1 MIRRF
6 LLLIAALAVLA
17 GCRVD
22 VGIDVQMAQNGSG
35 TITVTAVADA
45 AVVAAAP
52 GLADDLRLDD
62 VRAAGWA
69 VEGPTDTGAGGLEVV
84 LTHTFSTPEQATA
97 LLASINGPEGPLD
110 AVLLS
115 RDATESAITY
125 TVSGGAGL
133 DAGLSSFAD
142 PDLLSAVGAEPY
154 ADRIRDSGV
163 TAADAVTVTLTA
175 RLPGDVEA
183 TTGATSMG
191 GQLGGEADGPGLG
204 PVITWTVPMD
214 GGRLDLATTT
224 RESLERG
231 GIWSPLATVALVVLI
246 AWVVLSVV
254 LIALVVRRRRRVRR
268 RRQRVTPSA

>member
-1 MIRRF
+1 VIRRF

-22 VGIDVQMAQNGSG
+22 VGIDVQMSQNGSG

-69 VEGPTDTGAGGLEVV
+69 VEGPTATADGGLQ
-84 LTHTFSTPEQATA
+84 LKLKHTFSTPEQATA
-97 LLASINGPEGPLD
+97 LLASINGPDGPLD

-125 TVSGGAGL
+125 TVSGKAGL
-133 DAGLSSFAD
+133 EAGLASFAD
-142 PDLLSAVGAEPY
+142 PELLAAAGAELY
-154 ADRIRDSGV
+154 AAQIRE
-163 TAADAVTVTLTA
+163 ADVDPTEAVTVTLTM
-175 RLPGDVEA
+175 RLPGEVES
-183 TTGATSMG
+183 TTGEQGMG
-191 GQLGGEADGPGLG
+191 GMLDEAPDSTVAPYLTWSVPTDGSSA
-204 PVITWTVPMD
+204 
-214 GGRLDLATTT
+214 DLATTT

-231 GIWSPLATVALVVLI
+231 GIWSPLASVALVALI
-246 AWVVLSVV
+246 AWLVLSVV

-268 RRQRVTPSA
+268 RNRRVTPSA